1 MKKLKKKNSKKMLFF
16 ILLIIKFNSIISL
29 SNPIKLQFSK
39 KTSHPESEYFLIERD
54 NEIYTDIEI
63 GTPKIK
69 ISTKIS
75 MEYSPFIIRS
85 SIIDGLYNENNSVTF
100 YKKGDLKTDFYLEL
114 FKEGYYSYDKIKFDS
129 NSFDSNLTFILA
141 TKDDLKK
148 KVPNAFIG
156 LKIEDSSFVREQVL
170 INQLK
175 KNKLIKNNCF
185 FINFDNKNENKGEI
199 IIGNYPHEY
208 DKNYNEKYLHNTKVS
223 DNNNNWKIIID
234 KVLWKNVSLS
244 KVNQAKFLLDSG
256 VIFGTDQLKE
266 EIEVFF
272 YQYQSICQL
281 KIYYKDSHIYFVCN
295 KDFDIKTFPEISFY
309 SKDLNYTFILNYND
323 LFIKKEDFYYL
334 LIVFGDY
341 QNDIWILGK
350 PFLKKYNIIFDIDKK
365 VVSYYSE
372 NAIKGK
378 GSKIL
383 IWLIIFI
390 LAFIIGS
397 LGYLIY
403 KKYNFHRKKR
413 INEIVDEFDYTPQVN
428 RDNNYLN
435 I

>member
-1 MKKLKKKNSKKMLFF
+1 MKLISL
-16 ILLIIKFNSIISL
+16 LLIFKYLLKITYSQIIIDFEKKYKTFTKENFTKYISQNEFI
-29 SNPIKLQFSK
+29 SKL
-39 KTSHPESEYFLIERD
+39 I
-54 NEIYTDIEI
+54 I
-63 GTPKIK
+63 GTPKQEIPLTISFRDHLFYISHKNISGIFNEKLSSSYKKITNIDKRIYIRNIK
-69 ISTKIS
+69 
-75 MEYSPFIIRS
+75 ES
-85 SIIDGLYNENNSVTF
+85 SIINDNIYLNDKNGKIININSSKIIFVTNVTNIS
-100 YKKGDLKTDFYLEL
+100 LI
-114 FKEGYYSYDKIKFDS
+114 KES
-129 NSFDSNLTFILA
+129 L
-141 TKDDLKK
+141 
-148 KVPNAFIG
+148 IG
-156 LKIEDSSFVREQVL
+156 LTQNYNYLFNFQEYNFIF
-170 INQLK
+170 QLK
-175 KNKLIKNNCF
+175 KNNFIKSYSFYYDYNENSKGKIIFGEFPHEINNKKYNLNNLKYYYYKYEGEIF
-185 FINFDNKNENKGEI
+185 VWKILFNSIKFSDKELKDIKVFINNDFLGIFATFDYIEYIKENFFNE
-199 IIGNYPHEY
+199 
-208 DKNYNEKYLHNTKVS
+208 YL
-223 DNNNNWKIIID
+223 NNNLCSFEKNDLNDDYSFIICDEKI
-234 KVLWKNVSLS
+234 
-244 KVNQAKFLLDSG
+244 
-256 VIFGTDQLKE
+256 
-266 EIEVFF
+266 
-272 YQYQSICQL
+272 
-281 KIYYKDSHIYFVCN
+281 
-295 KDFDIKTFPEISFY
+295 DIKKFEDIKFY
-309 SKDLNYTFILNYND
+309 NRELNYTFILNYND

-350 PFLKKYNIIFDIDKK
+350 PFLKNYNIIFDIDKK